1 MSENKNILY
10 NIYNRPPQPRN
21 KFGVVTN
28 SSIINS
34 SNSLF
39 NNSDFAQS
47 IDISSINK
55 PQQIPVF
62 TGATDEEDGLS
73 GLVPAP
79 LAGQNKDYFLYGD
92 GSWEYDAPHHWLKEW
107 PYDSLTP
114 TGLGIDGDF
123 NVSGTLSTMN
133 LNVEGRAH
141 FWELVIDKVRATGGQ
156 IFISPSSFICDKLG
170 RKIQYSTSAQPFTS
184 LYLYRP
190 DIARCLQGNDI
201 QTLVAQ
207 RIYMRNDDGRKGI
220 SGTSDVGDMVRCKTF
235 NMTTPGE
242 YHDVS
247 NKDYWTFVIGRGEE
261 SYNIV
266 TDEGE
271 QEVSANFI
279 DLAWYFIAGNGDLIP
294 VGSVFTPTGYIINNP
309 LSFDT
314 YDISVCK
321 DKSQLTL
328 TGEHNLE
335 VEYPDDEELLELAWY
350 VLTIRGMAV
359 PEDIANCNLLG
370 TSYDPVINLETISG
384 ATPYTSPD
392 YHIEKYD
399 SDPYYP
405 NWSFGYGVFE
415 PDAEDNISSMGSLHD
430 TDRRNVIMLSA
441 STPIDAELKGPAI
454 SQYAGIDIFG
464 LSISRF
470 RITAISYGR
479 NIFKGDFEVLA
490 ENGQYTNILT
500 VTADQTQNMV
510 SDAYNGAI
518 SYTTQRADEISTY
531 VYNSYAY
538 ALSYTSQTAE
548 QISSVVADLEENTY
562 SEISQLSDRIDLSVT
577 KNDMEMVG
585 IHLDGVNSTVDIVGS
600 LTVKQNGDGNVD
612 TVKVYDENNNLSVE
626 ITPDKIPS
634 KSNIGIHD
642 INRTIRIYPSPMT
655 TTVSSSSYVGYK
667 DTGAGHTSAP
677 WRFRWYLGNFNNYAS
692 SDNLNLSAYTTTMS
706 FSESIGILEANS
718 RISIGITSFF
728 NTFECRFSTV
738 GDVGSWKSAVVN
750 SVNYQI
756 LTSNNNV
763 YTSGNLPIIS
773 TDYES
778 SAFTINCSAVR
789 NIPIST
795 TDTYRISFIINV
807 SFSGIYSRKS
817 GNYESF
823 SNYWTIYQTTTSVD
837 VPITITGGPTLP
849 YMNIGSDGFYYT
861 GTNTNYLYSGENEFE
876 IACNSNKLNIND
888 YGVNIYN
895 NAYEYTTISPI
906 LELGNY
912 SLVYIKRGGNNNVIK
927 LPKASE
933 YGYGRILT
941 IIGYLALEIQAY
953 GSDYIWL
960 IRDPGNILGSSYP
973 EYVNVPIILSTSFGW
988 GTNRNYFNIK
998 NNGVL
1003 QLLCLNDGW
1012 HCLNNIY

>member
-1 MSENKNILY
+1 MAENKNIEY
-10 NIYNRPPQPRN
+10 NIYDRPPQPRN
-21 KFGVVTN
+21 KYGVVTN

-39 NNSDFAQS
+39 NKSDFAQS
-47 IDISSINK
+47 IDISNIGGGNAY
-55 PQQIPVF
+55 IPDF
-62 TGATDEEDGLS
+62 IGSTDTEDGVR

-79 LAGQNKDYFLYGD
+79 LAGQNHSYFLSGD
-92 GSWEYDAPHHWLKEW
+92 GSWMYDPANAWLFEW
-107 PYDSLTP
+107 PADGLTP

-170 RKIQYSTSAQPFTS
+170 RKIQYSTSSQPFTS

-190 DIARCLQGNDI
+190 DIARCLQGNNI

-294 VGSVFTPTGYIINNP
+294 VGSVFTPSGYIINNP

-335 VEYPDDEELLELAWY
+335 LEYPDDEELLELAWY
-350 VLTIRGMAV
+350 VLTIRGMVV

-370 TSYDPVINLETISG
+370 TSYDPVINLETLSG

-392 YHIEKYD
+392 YHIEKYN

-490 ENGQYTNILT
+490 ANGQYTNILT

-538 ALSYTSQTAE
+538 ALSFTTQTAYE
-548 QISSVVADLEENTY
+548 ISSVVADLEENTY

-600 LTVKQNGDGNVD
+600 LTVKQNGDGDVD
-612 TVKVYDENNNLSVE
+612 TVKVYDENNVMCVE
-626 ITPDKIPS
+626 ITPDSIPDKDDLAIDEMWKYYEATS
-634 KSNIGIHD
+634 SSYSSSTSSSQYVDYDRDGISYARNHYILTDFPVSVTIGASIGNFSGGDTINIRNIEFSGSYQITFKKETTRVENERAV
-642 INRTIRIYPSPMT
+642 INSVTYRLVDPNYS
-655 TTVSSSSYVGYK
+655 TVSSGSCAFTQTEGFYCNISDISNIPLSVSGEYRLEFTITALFSKTYK
-667 DTGAGHTSAP
+667 L
-677 WRFRWYLGNFNNYAS
+677 R
-692 SDNLNLSAYTTTMS
+692 DNEMPSEPYTFTVRVY
-706 FSESIGILEANS
+706 NS
-718 RISIGITSFF
+718 RI
-728 NTFECRFSTV
+728 
-738 GDVGSWKSAVVN
+738 
-750 SVNYQI
+750 
-756 LTSNNNV
+756 TSN
-763 YTSGNLPIIS
+763 
-773 TDYES
+773 
-778 SAFTINCSAVR
+778 
-789 NIPIST
+789 
-795 TDTYRISFIINV
+795 
-807 SFSGIYSRKS
+807 IY
-817 GNYESF
+817 YL
-823 SNYWTIYQTTTSVD
+823 
-837 VPITITGGPTLP
+837 GGAIQPF
-849 YMNIGSDGFYYT
+849 MEIGTDGFYYT
-861 GTNTNYLYSGENEFE
+861 SGNNRYMYSGANEFE
-876 IACNSNKLNIND
+876 VRYDNNILNIND
-888 YGVNIYN
+888 SRVRIENEIN
-895 NAYEYTTISPI
+895 TITVSQQ
-906 LELGNY
+906 
-912 SLVYIKRGGNNNVIK
+912 NNNISLGDESVVYVK
-927 LPKASE
+927 YGGGSESDNLSVTLPRN
-933 YGYGRILT
+933 YGTGRTLT
-941 IIGYLALEIQAY
+941 IIGFLGLRIYPDNDTIYLLLNPFNYPAARSI
-953 GSDYIWL
+953 
-960 IRDPGNILGSSYP
+960 P
-973 EYVNVPIILSTSFGW
+973 EYIPSSRPLILDTHFEVANYSQEYRIKSSGIIQFLHAP
-988 GTNRNYFNIK
+988 
-998 NNGVL
+998 
-1003 QLLCLNDGW
+1003 DGW
-1012 HCLNNIY
+1012 HILNNIY

>member
-1 MSENKNILY
+1 MAENKNILY
-10 NIYNRPPQPRN
+10 NIYDRPPQPRN
-21 KFGVVTN
+21 KYGVVTN

-39 NNSDFAQS
+39 NKSDFAQS
-47 IDISSINK
+47 IDISNIGGGNAY
-55 PQQIPVF
+55 IPDF
-62 TGATDEEDGLS
+62 IGSTDTEDGVR

-79 LAGQNKDYFLYGD
+79 LTGQNHSYFLSGD
-92 GSWEYDAPHHWLKEW
+92 GSWMYDPANAWLFEW
-107 PYDSLTP
+107 PADGLTP

-170 RKIQYSTSAQPFTS
+170 RKIQYSTSSQPFTS

-190 DIARCLQGNDI
+190 DIARCLQGNNI

-294 VGSVFTPTGYIINNP
+294 VGSVFTPSGYIINNP

-370 TSYDPVINLETISG
+370 TSYDPVINLETLSG

-392 YHIEKYD
+392 YHIEKYN

-500 VTADQTQNMV
+500 VTAYQTQNMV
-510 SDAYNGAI
+510 SDAYNGLLA
-518 SYTTQRADEISTY
+518 YTTTSVNEISTF
-531 VYNSYAY
+531 VYSAYAY
-538 ALSYTSQTAE
+538 SLSFTTQTAYE
-548 QISSVVADLEENTY
+548 ISSTVADLEENTY

-600 LTVKQNGDGNVD
+600 LTVKQNGDGDVD
-612 TVKVYDENNNLSVE
+612 TVKVYDENNVMCVE
-626 ITPDKIPS
+626 ITPDSIPD
-634 KSNIGIHD
+634 KDDLAIDEMWKYYTAYSNSYYGTAIGRYYQSGGSY
-642 INRTIRIYPSPMT
+642 INHYKLDNYPISIT
-655 TTVSSSSYVGYK
+655 TSSSIGYFSAGDTLNINNIYFVGGEYNITFK
-667 DTGAGHTSAP
+667 KSSDHTEGEQVIIDSATYRIIDP
-677 WRFRWYLGNFNNYAS
+677 NNYTVVSGS
-692 SDNLNLSAYTTTMS
+692 SVIVQ
-706 FSESIGILEANS
+706 SEGFGCN
-718 RISIGITSFF
+718 IS
-728 NTFECRFSTV
+728 
-738 GDVGSWKSAVVN
+738 D
-750 SVNYQI
+750 
-756 LTSNNNV
+756 
-763 YTSGNLPIIS
+763 IS
-773 TDYES
+773 S
-778 SAFTINCSAVR
+778 
-789 NIPIST
+789 IPIST
-795 TDTYRISFIINV
+795 SGEYRLEFTV
-807 SFSGIYSRKS
+807 TALFSKIYRFRNNEKPSEP
-817 GNYESF
+817 YTF
-823 SNYWTIYQTTTSVD
+823 TIRIAPCKVTASIYYL
-837 VPITITGGPTLP
+837 GGAIQPF
-849 YMNIGSDGFYYT
+849 MQIGADGFYYT
-861 GTNTNYLYSGENEFE
+861 SGNNRYMYSGANEFE
-876 IACNSNKLNIND
+876 LRYDNNILNVNDNRIRIQNEIN
-888 YGVNIYN
+888 
-895 NAYEYTTISPI
+895 TITVSQQ
-906 LELGNY
+906 
-912 SLVYIKRGGNNNVIK
+912 NNNISLGDESVVYVKYGGGSESDNLSVK
-927 LPKASE
+927 LPRN
-933 YGYGRILT
+933 YGTGRTLT
-941 IIGYLALEIQAY
+941 IIGFLGLRIYPDNDTIYLLSNPFNYSAARSI
-953 GSDYIWL
+953 
-960 IRDPGNILGSSYP
+960 P
-973 EYVNVPIILSTSFGW
+973 EYIPSSRPLILDTHFEVANYSQEYRIKSSGIIQFLYAS
-988 GTNRNYFNIK
+988 
-998 NNGVL
+998 
-1003 QLLCLNDGW
+1003 DGW
-1012 HCLNNIY
+1012 HILNNIY

>member
-1 MSENKNILY
+1 MAENKNILY
-10 NIYNRPPQPRN
+10 NIYDRPPQPRN
-21 KFGVVTN
+21 KYGVVTN

-39 NNSDFAQS
+39 NKSDFAQS
-47 IDISSINK
+47 IDISNIGGGNAY
-55 PQQIPVF
+55 IPDF
-62 TGATDEEDGLS
+62 IGSTDTEDGVR

-79 LAGQNKDYFLYGD
+79 LAGQNHSYFLSGD
-92 GSWEYDAPHHWLKEW
+92 GSWMYDPANAWLFEW
-107 PYDSLTP
+107 PADGLTP

-123 NVSGTLSTMN
+123 NVGGTLSTMN

-170 RKIQYSTSAQPFTS
+170 RKIQYSTSSQPFTS

-190 DIARCLQGNDI
+190 DIARCLQGNNI

-350 VLTIRGMAV
+350 VLTIRGMVV

-370 TSYDPVINLETISG
+370 TSYDPVINLETLSG

-399 SDPYYP
+399 SNPYYP

-548 QISSVVADLEENTY
+548 QISSTVADLEENTN

-600 LTVKQNGDGNVD
+600 LTVKQNGDGDVD
-612 TVKVYDENNNLSVE
+612 TVKVYDENNVMCVE
-626 ITPDKIPS
+626 ITPDSIPDKDDLAIDEMWKYYTAS
-634 KSNIGIHD
+634 SS
-642 INRTIRIYPSPMT
+642 TYSSST
-655 TTVSSSSYVGYK
+655 SSSEYVSSWRQGIETGRNYYALTNYPVSLTLSASIGNFSGGDTLNIRNINFQSDYQITFKQENNVYARQNESAIISSVTYRLIDPNYSTVVSGSCSFSQGSGINFTAS
-667 DTGAGHTSAP
+667 DISSIPLSASGEYRLEFTVTALFSITY
-677 WRFRWYLGNFNNYAS
+677 RFRDS
-692 SDNLNLSAYTTTMS
+692 HTPSTPYTFTVRVY
-706 FSESIGILEANS
+706 NS
-718 RISIGITSFF
+718 RI
-728 NTFECRFSTV
+728 
-738 GDVGSWKSAVVN
+738 
-750 SVNYQI
+750 
-756 LTSNNNV
+756 TSN
-763 YTSGNLPIIS
+763 
-773 TDYES
+773 
-778 SAFTINCSAVR
+778 
-789 NIPIST
+789 
-795 TDTYRISFIINV
+795 
-807 SFSGIYSRKS
+807 IY
-817 GNYESF
+817 YL
-823 SNYWTIYQTTTSVD
+823 
-837 VPITITGGPTLP
+837 GGAIQPF
-849 YMNIGSDGFYYT
+849 MEIGTDGFYYT
-861 GTNTNYLYSGENEFE
+861 SGNNRYMYSGANEFE
-876 IACNSNKLNIND
+876 VRYDNNILNVNDSRIRIQNEIADITVSQQNND
-888 YGVNIYN
+888 ILLGDESVVYVKHGGG
-895 NAYEYTTISPI
+895 TTPM
-906 LELGNY
+906 
-912 SLVYIKRGGNNNVIK
+912 VQ
-927 LPKASE
+927 LPRIRNF
-933 YGYGRILT
+933 GTGRTLT
-941 IIGYLALEIQAY
+941 IIGFLGLRIRSCGYSENIYLI
-953 GSDYIWL
+953 SDPLGIVTGDTEYINSIPL
-960 IRDPGNILGSSYP
+960 VLYNTFGQSGQEYRIKSSGNIQFISAS
-973 EYVNVPIILSTSFGW
+973 
-988 GTNRNYFNIK
+988 
-998 NNGVL
+998 
-1003 QLLCLNDGW
+1003 DGW